1 MKAFI
6 VFAFFLTFI
15 ILYQAIVSS
24 NDNETKINI
33 TLNVSKVWWEDDI
46 QASGTLYNSSGG
58 IPNENVNVTLDG
70 VIKCSVTT
78 DSNGNYD
85 CDFTAPNEL
94 GDYKVNAT
102 SENASVS
109 TVLQVRPSY
118 GELPIGTIDR
128 VVYEQPYLMQDKS
141 GKIRI
146 VQVKVTLYKG

>member
-6 VFAFFLTFI
+6 VFAFILTFI
-15 ILYQAIVSS
+15 VLYQTIVVSDS
-24 NDNETKINI
+24 ETNINI
-33 TLNVSKVWWEDDI
+33 TLNSSSIWWEDDI

-78 DSNGNYD
+78 DSNGHYN

-94 GDYKVNAT
+94 GNYKVNAT
-102 SENASVS
+102 SENASVL
-109 TVLQVRPSY
+109 TILQVRPSY

-141 GKIRI
+141 GKIKI
-146 VQVKVTLYKG
+146 IQVKVTIYKG